1 MNHSTKDYPENK
13 KQKQK
18 TNGLS
23 ERENMKKK
31 EKKQFTFIQS
41 IKRIKAGDIY
51 IYMYIYVRCQ
61 TC

>member
-18 TNGLS
+18 KNGLS

-51 IYMYIYVRCQ
+51 IYVRRP